1 MEDHVEGPER
11 PITRAPENLDDVL
24 LQIEALYDEEV
35 KPREDALRHRLADRD
50 RYLSEDGT
58 LHPEIWEARRE
69 IMKASARRGLYAGY
83 LPERIGGQGWTRNDM
98 VYIEEKVY
106 GYGVG
111 LNPALLSWSEGA
123 TPRLIWASDD
133 DREEFI
139 DPLVRG
145 EMTSCHAVTEPG
157 AGSNMF
163 DFKTNAVKRGPDWV
177 LNGHKAFITNWK
189 HADIIQVFAV
199 TDPGRGRHSF
209 SYFQFRGADYEG
221 KGFTRGDLY
230 QTMFDDGFTGELI
243 FEDLALP
250 ESAILGERGQGFDI
264 AMSSINWTRMRRG
277 GMCAGWGGYL
287 IDKALARARERI
299 IGGRPLG
306 ANQGI
311 QWMIADMYADW
322 HQARSVSLAV
332 TSVMDNPGP
341 WWKMPRPKGEIR
353 DVCTMKL
360 VNDEAF
366 YRVAD
371 RAVQIHGG
379 GGVMKNSDINKLF
392 QIARNLRIP
401 GGSAEVQRTTIA
413 ETLGLRF
420 KG

>member
-1 MEDHVEGPER
+1 MESEVR
-11 PITRAPENLDDVL
+11 PITRSPERLDDVL
-24 LQIEALYDEEV
+24 EEVQGLYDDEVRPREEAL
-35 KPREDALRHRLADRD
+35 AHRLSDRD
-50 RYLSEDGT
+50 QYLDEAGK
-58 LHPEIWEARRE
+58 LHPEIWEARKE
-69 IMKASARRGLYAGY
+69 IMRASAAAGIYAGY
-83 LPERIGGQGWTRNDM
+83 LPERIGGQGFSRNDM
-98 VYIEEKVY
+98 VFIEEKVY

-123 TPRLIWASDD
+123 TPRLIWAGDD
-133 DREEFI
+133 QREEFI

-145 EMTSCHAVTEPG
+145 EMTSCHCVTEPD

-163 DFKTNAVKRGPDWV
+163 DFKTNAVQKNGDWV
-177 LNGHKAFITNWK
+177 LNGHKAFITNAFN
-189 HADIIQVFAV
+189 ADVIQVLTV
-199 TDPGRGRHSF
+199 TDPGKGRQSF
-209 SYFQFRGADYEG
+209 SYFQFKAADYEG
-221 KGFTRGDLY
+221 KGLTRGRLF

-243 FEDLALP
+243 FDDIVLP
-250 ESAILGERGQGFDI
+250 ESAMLGERGQGFDI

-277 GMCAGWGGYL
+277 GMCSGWGKYL
-287 IDKALARARERI
+287 IDKTIARASDRVV
-299 IGGRPLG
+299 GGKPLG

-341 WWKMPRPKGEIR
+341 WWKMPRSKEEIR
-353 DVCTMKL
+353 EVCTMKL

-366 YRVAD
+366 YRTAD
-371 RAVQIHGG
+371 KALQIYGG
-379 GGVMKNSDINKLF
+379 LGVMKNTDVNKLF

-401 GGSAEVQRTTIA
+401 GGSDEVQRTTIA

-420 KG
+420 RD